1 MESIASIYHRSWQA
15 ASTAESAA
23 TPLVL
28 VHGLFGS
35 LENLGMIT
43 RLLKDE
49 FHIYGV
55 DLPNHGRSNH
65 VNDISLQSMAEAM
78 LIWMDANGL
87 VQADLVGHS
96 LGGKVCME
104 FALRY
109 PDRVNRLIV
118 ADIAP
123 VTYPRRHDDV
133 FEAFRAVDLSEVK
146 HRADADKLMAPYVPL
161 ESTRSFLL
169 NNLKKST
176 DAGAANAWY
185 WRLNVEG
192 LERDYHKLIQGNTTV
207 SPAFE
212 KPVLFIKGE
221 HSDYILP
228 SHQEAI
234 LALFPNASV
243 RVISGTEHW
252 LHAEKPDVFASIV
265 RRFLLQDKGTS
276 S

>member
-1 MESIASIYHRSWQA
+1 MESIASIYHRSWPA
-15 ASTAESAA
+15 TNAAESES

-49 FHIYGV
+49 FHIYSV
-55 DLPNHGRSNH
+55 DLPNHGRSSH
-65 VNDISLQSMAEAM
+65 ESDVSLHSMAEAM
-78 LIWMDANGL
+78 LTWMNDNGL
-87 VQADLVGHS
+87 AQADLVGHS

-104 FALRY
+104 FALRH

-123 VTYPRRHDDV
+123 VAYPRRHDDV

-146 HRADADKLMAPYVPL
+146 HRADADKSMAPYVPL

-176 DAGAANAWY
+176 DTGAWY

-192 LERDYHKLIQGNTTV
+192 LERNYHKLIQGNTAV
-207 SPAFE
+207 CPAFD

-221 HSDYILP
+221 RSDYILP

-234 LALFPNASV
+234 LALFPNAGV

-252 LHAEKPDVFASIV
+252 LHAEKPDIFASIV
-265 RRFLLQDKGTS
+265 RRFLLQDKRAL
-276 S
+276 

>member
-1 MESIASIYHRSWQA
+1 MQVTTPIFHRFWGGSNTA
-15 ASTAESAA
+15 RST
-23 TPLVL
+23 PVVL

-49 FHIYGV
+49 FHVYGI
-55 DLPNHGRSNH
+55 DLPNHGRSDH
-65 VNDISLQSMAEAM
+65 TVDISLQSMAEAM
-78 LIWMDANGL
+78 LGWMDDNNL
-87 VQADLVGHS
+87 EQAELVGHS

-109 PDRVNRLIV
+109 PERVNRLVV

-123 VTYPRRHDDV
+123 VDYPRRHDDV
-133 FEAFRAVDLSEVK
+133 FEAFRAVNLAEVN
-146 HRADADKLMAPYVPL
+146 HRADADKSMAPYVSL

-176 DAGAANAWY
+176 DKGAANTWY

-192 LERDYHKLIQGNTTV
+192 LERNYHNLIQGNTT
-207 SPAFE
+207 SYSSFD

-221 HSDYILP
+221 KSDYILP
-228 SHQEAI
+228 EHQDAI
-234 LALFPNASV
+234 LTLFPNAGV
-243 RVISGTEHW
+243 KVISNTEHW
-252 LHAEKPDVFASIV
+252 LHAEKPDIFASIV
-265 RRFLLQDKGTS
+265 RRFLS
-276 S
+276 SDN